1 MSVEE
6 ERCWAE
12 LLELRTE
19 AVLKYEDTSDNEHI
33 VQYLAC
39 VREKLQDHRRD
50 ALQWLETF
58 EGVSIQLEVVHA
70 KRRIVAMYHQ
80 EIELMEQGIEAP
92 HAVRARGDLIIHG
105 NRQVF
110 FSYMYSI
117 SLLTVQPVSIAIF
130 VAVSM
135 GSRCQYSKIL

>member
-12 LLELRTE
+12 LVQLRAK
-19 AVLKYEDTSDNEHI
+19 AVLEYENTSNNEHI
-33 VQYLAC
+33 VQYITC
-39 VREKLQDHRRD
+39 IREKLQDHRRD

-58 EGVSIQLEVVHA
+58 NDTHVQLEVVHA

-92 HAVRARGDLIIHG
+92 HVIRARGDLIIHG
-105 NRQVF
+105 NR
-110 FSYMYSI
+110 
-117 SLLTVQPVSIAIF
+117 
-130 VAVSM
+130 
-135 GSRCQYSKIL
+135 